1 MAKLMLFTVL
11 VNSFILWGLVNA
23 PPVSPC
29 AYLSEP
35 PLTLVVRCDEKLD
48 SVTLFG
54 VTLVLFKVA
63 VSYQLDH

>member
-23 PPVSPC
+23 PPVSLC
-29 AYLSEP
+29 AYLSEL

-48 SVTLFG
+48 VFG
-54 VTLVLFKVA
+54 VTLRFFKVA
-63 VSYQLDH
+63 VNYQLDH